1 MIEAQLVAHLA
12 DLAPHMYPGAAPLGY
27 TTPAVVYNRI
37 ATDPNDDLS
46 GWTGEGW
53 LTFQID
59 VYDPAYLV
67 AKELAAD
74 IRDRMI
80 EWDDETVQSVTW
92 IGETDMID
100 ETTDIS
106 LFRTMLQFRLY
117 ATL

>member
-12 DLAPHMYPGAAPLGY
+12 ALCPNMYPGAAPLDY
-27 TTPAVVYNRI
+27 STPCVVYNRI
-37 ATDPNDDLS
+37 ATDPNDDLE

-59 VYDPAYLV
+59 VYDPSYLA

-74 IRDRMI
+74 IRDHMI
-80 EWDDETVQSVTW
+80 EWDDDTVQSVTW

-100 ETTDIS
+100 ETTDTS
-106 LFRTMLQFRLY
+106 LFRTMLQFRLF
-117 ATL
+117 AVL